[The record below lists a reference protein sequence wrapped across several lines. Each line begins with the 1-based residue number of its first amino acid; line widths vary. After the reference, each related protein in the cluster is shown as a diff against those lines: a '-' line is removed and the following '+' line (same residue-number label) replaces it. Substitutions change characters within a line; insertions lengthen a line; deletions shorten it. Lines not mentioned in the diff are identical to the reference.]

1 MRRIVGSLIVDAGAV
16 LTPFQRKMH
25 SSAQQLGWKGDGLSC
40 RRVPGDAAGWSVGAC
55 SDDVNIGATTILI
68 CLKDGSVKELKL
80 EC

>member
-1 MRRIVGSLIVDAGAV
+1 M
-16 LTPFQRKMH
+16 
-25 SSAQQLGWKGDGLSC
+25 
-40 RRVPGDAAGWSVGAC
+40 PGDAAGWSVGAC